1 MYHEEKK
8 MPGGGMMPRR
18 DQMFQEGGAMRFNP
32 PKGDMARE
40 MASQQRGGGEP
51 DEAAMAA
58 QEQMQMFV
66 DIVRQIPAEQA
77 AQLIARINQQ
87 LMEML
92 QGGQG

>member
-1 MYHEEKK
+1 MYHKEKK
-8 MPGGGMMPRR
+8 MPGGGMMPKR
-18 DQMFQEGGAMRFNP
+18 DRMFQEGGAMRFNP

-40 MASQQRGGGEP
+40 MASQQGGG

-92 QGGQG
+92 RGGER

>member
-1 MYHEEKK
+1 MMYKK
-8 MPGGGMMPRR
+8 EY
-18 DQMFQEGGAMRFNP
+18 QEGGAMRFNP

-40 MASQQRGGGEP
+40 MSSQQGGG

>member
-1 MYHEEKK
+1 MMYKK
-8 MPGGGMMPRR
+8 EY
-18 DQMFQEGGAMRFNP
+18 QEGGAMRFNP

-40 MASQQRGGGEP
+40 MASQQDSG

-77 AQLIARINQQ
+77 AQLIGRINQQ

>member
-1 MYHEEKK
+1 MYKK
-8 MPGGGMMPRR
+8 EY
-18 DQMFQEGGAMRFNP
+18 QEGGAMRFNP
-32 PKGDMARE
+32 PKGDMARN
-40 MASQQRGGGEP
+40 MASQQGGGEP

-77 AQLIARINQQ
+77 AQLIGRINQQ

-92 QGGQG
+92 QGGQR